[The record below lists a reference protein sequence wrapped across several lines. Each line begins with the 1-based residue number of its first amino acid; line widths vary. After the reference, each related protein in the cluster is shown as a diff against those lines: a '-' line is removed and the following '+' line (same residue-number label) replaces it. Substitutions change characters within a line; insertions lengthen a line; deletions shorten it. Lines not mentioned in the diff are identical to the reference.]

1 MDRYLVTG
9 GAGFIGSNIVD
20 ALLSRKKQVVV
31 LDNFSTGRWE
41 NIERIVNIHGLK
53 KNKDFITIKDRD
65 ELSADDYQLLIIE
78 GDMRDLK
85 VCKMAVQ
92 GVSYVLHQGA
102 LPSVPRSVSD
112 PATTN
117 DVNIKGT
124 LNVLLAARDEG
135 VKRFVFASSSSV
147 YGDTPVLPKVETM
160 PQNPLS
166 PYALSKLTGEF
177 YAILFYRLY
186 GLSTVSLRYFNIF
199 GPAQDPSSQYAA
211 VIPKFITSILAGV
224 SPHIYGDGEQ
234 SRDFTYVGDCVK
246 ANLLAC
252 MAEDVSGEVFNVA
265 GGKKTTVNELFK
277 KIRDI
282 LNSSIGPEYKPPRP
296 GDVRHSLAD
305 ISKAEK
311 MLGYN
316 PDVSLEEG
324 LRRTI
329 EWFRSS
335 LPVP

>member
-20 ALLSRKKQVVV
+20 TLLKRGNQVVV
-31 LDNFSTGRWE
+31 LDNFSTGKWE
-41 NIERIVNIHGLK
+41 NIERIIRIHGLQRD
-53 KNKDFITIKDRD
+53 KDFVVVKGEDKINRRYRL
-65 ELSADDYQLLIIE
+65 EVIE
-78 GDMRDLK
+78 GDLRNLNI
-85 VCKMAVQ
+85 CRRAVQ
-92 GVSYVLHQGA
+92 DVTYVLHQGA
-102 LPSVPRSVSD
+102 LPSVPRSVTD

-117 DVNIKGT
+117 DVNIRGT
-124 LNVLLAARDEG
+124 LNMLLAARDGG
-135 VKRFVFASSSSV
+135 VKRFIFASSSSV

-160 PQNPLS
+160 PGNPLS

-177 YAILFYRLY
+177 YSILFYKLY

-211 VIPKFITSILAGV
+211 VIPKFITSLLAGK

-234 SRDFTYVGDCVK
+234 SRDFTYVADCVK

-252 MAEDVSGEVFNVA
+252 VARDVSGEVFNVA
-265 GGKKTTVNELFK
+265 GGKKTTVNELFH

-282 LNSSIGPEYKPPRP
+282 LNSQVKPEYRPPRP
-296 GDVRHSLAD
+296 GDIRHSLAD

-311 MLGYN
+311 LLGYR
-316 PDVSLEEG
+316 PEVSLEEG
-324 LRRTI
+324 LRNTV